1 MIHNLAFTPTLKNW
15 KEIQIHIGILFS
27 VGTLIGPDDTTLEGN
42 CDFPNQKVTKV
53 SFHENTRIQ

>member
-1 MIHNLAFTPTLKNW
+1 MKNW

-27 VGTLIGPDDTTLEGN
+27 VETLIGPNDTTLEGD
-42 CDFPNQKVTKV
+42 CDVPNQKVTKV